1 MSTSK
6 DTVAFIEDQ
15 LAGLPIRTNPMFGE
29 YGMYYDDKVVGF
41 ICDDTL
47 FIKPS
52 EVDPAVLDRHGDGAR
67 LSGLEAL
74 PLGARRAAR
83 GRRLAPEGD
92 PGDGRRAAG
101 AEAEEAEGAPEAST
115 RRAIE
120 TPGERQLSWFAS
132 TQARYSSVTVPVT

>member
-29 YGMYYDDKVVGF
+29 YGIYYDDKVVGF

-52 EVDPAVLDRHGDGAR
+52 EVDQAFLDRHRDGAR
-67 LSGLEAL
+67 VSGIEAV
-74 PLGARRAAR
+74 PLGAGRPAR

-92 PGDGRRAAG
+92 PRDGRCAAG
-101 AEAEEAEGAPEAST
+101 AEAEEAEGAEESPKT
-115 RRAIE
+115 
-120 TPGERQLSWFAS
+120 QL
-132 TQARYSSVTVPVT
+132 